1 MIWSKTEILREIR
14 RLHKAGAD
22 LSYNGRARA
31 MQALVSAAAYHFKS
45 YRRAIEQA
53 GIDYATILRRPR
65 WTRAKI
71 IALIKSARRRGD
83 DLHWSAVTQRRDEL
97 GKAAFA
103 ALQPRLFGKWH
114 RALHGAGLDA
124 DEISRYRHWDRNSI
138 VFELKSR
145 GQDDEPLSSGSL
157 QSDDPG
163 LHAAAIRHFGT
174 YDAALRAA
182 KIDPQ
187 KVRRRRHWDKASV
200 IKSIKALARAR
211 KSLSDSNIRRESP
224 ALYGASIRL
233 FGTFTA
239 ARKAAGVK
247 FNHRKHKKRKS

>member
-1 MIWSKTEILREIR
+1 MIWNKSEILKEIR
-14 RLHKAGAD
+14 RLHKTGGE

-45 YRRAIEQA
+45 YRRAVEQA
-53 GIDYATILRRPR
+53 GIDYATVLRRPR
-65 WTRAKI
+65 WTRTKI
-71 IALIKSARRRGD
+71 IALIKSARRRGEE
-83 DLHWSAVTQRRDEL
+83 LHWSAVTLRRDEL

-114 RALHGAGLDA
+114 RALHAAGLDA
-124 DEISRYRHWDRNSI
+124 DEVSRYRHWDRNSI

-145 GQDDEPLSSGSL
+145 ARDDEPLSSGAM
-157 QSDDPG
+157 QADDPG
-163 LHAAAIRHFGT
+163 LHAAAIRHFGA

-182 KIDPQ
+182 SFDPRKI
-187 KVRRRRHWDKASV
+187 RRRRRWSKSQV
-200 IKSIKALARAR
+200 IQSIKAAARSGT
-211 KSLSDSNIRRESP
+211 SLSDSAVRRESP

-233 FGTFTA
+233 FGAFTA

-247 FNHRKHKKRKS
+247 FKPRKRRKRKS

>member
-1 MIWSKTEILREIR
+1 MIWNKTEILKEIR

-22 LSYNGRARA
+22 LSYNGLAHSK
-31 MQALVSAAAYHFKS
+31 QPLVSAAAYHFKS
-45 YRRAIEQA
+45 YRRAVEQA

-83 DLHWSAVTQRRDEL
+83 DLHWSAVTRRRDEL
-97 GKAAFA
+97 GKAVFA
-103 ALQPRLFGKWH
+103 ALQRRLFGKWH
-114 RALHGAGLDA
+114 RALHAAGLDA
-124 DEISRYRHWDRNSI
+124 DEIARYRHWDRNSI

-145 GQDDEPLSSGSL
+145 GSDDEPLSSGAL
-157 QSDDPG
+157 QADDPG

-174 YDAALRAA
+174 YDDALRAA
-182 KIDPQ
+182 RFDPL
-187 KVRRRRHWDKASV
+187 KVRRRRRWSKVQVVKA
-200 IKSIKALARAR
+200 IKSIVRSG
-211 KSLSDSNIRRESP
+211 KSVSDSDVRRESP

-239 ARKAAGVK
+239 ARKGAGVK
-247 FNHRKHKKRKS
+247 FKAHKGKTRKS